1 MEVVSLW
8 FMGLHFFWGKRK
20 KIELRG
26 LMGDFMAS
34 TFGKEMVLGEINPKI
49 KLNIVDLPH
58 PE

>member
-8 FMGLHFFWGKRK
+8 FMGLRFFWGKRK

-34 TFGKEMVLGEINPKI
+34 TFGKEMVLGEINPNNSK
-49 KLNIVDLPH
+49 NRP
-58 PE
+58 

>member
-8 FMGLHFFWGKRK
+8 FMGLRFFWGKRK

-34 TFGKEMVLGEINPKI
+34 MFGKEMAGGEINPNNSK
-49 KLNIVDLPH
+49 NRP
-58 PE
+58 